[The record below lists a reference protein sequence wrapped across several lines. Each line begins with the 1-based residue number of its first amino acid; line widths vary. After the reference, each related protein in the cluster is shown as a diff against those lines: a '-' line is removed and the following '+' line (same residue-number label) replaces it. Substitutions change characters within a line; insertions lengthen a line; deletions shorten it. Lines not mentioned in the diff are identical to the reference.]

1 MSKAWKEAEKA
12 VANLLGGVR
21 QVRTSYSDSIEDV
34 YHPYFAIEVK
44 YGLQCP
50 KWIAVKHPTSNGEYD
65 LIPSALWSWQL
76 INKFE
81 IVCESRDEFLRKGI
95 AQALAYN
102 PDKIPYTHYRH
113 PTGLPFYRLDT
124 LLIVMRSVPVLHPC
138 RRYTPS

>member
-1 MSKAWKEAEKA
+1 

-102 PDKIPYTHYRH
+102 PDKIPVLCLKPKGYRGFIICLRH
-113 PTGLPFYRLDT
+113 KDYLKGSPY
-124 LLIVMRSVPVLHPC
+124 LHPLP
-138 RRYTPS
+138 PSHGATFLQT